1 MNNFIFVNNKE
12 IEFKRARSDKNEIR
26 ELDTISNEEIAQ
38 GVLKMIYNK
47 DLYIDETIKLIL
59 LSLGYRKMNQQQY
72 FRIQNIIGDLIEE
85 NKLSNNNDLLH
96 YENNN

>member
-1 MNNFIFVNNKE
+1 
-12 IEFKRARSDKNEIR
+12 
-26 ELDTISNEEIAQ
+26 
-38 GVLKMIYNK
+38 MIYNK

-59 LSLGYRKMNQQQY
+59 LSLGYKKMNQQQY

>member
-1 MNNFIFVNNKE
+1 
-12 IEFKRARSDKNEIR
+12 
-26 ELDTISNEEIAQ
+26 
-38 GVLKMIYNK
+38 
-47 DLYIDETIKLIL
+47 
-59 LSLGYRKMNQQQY
+59 MNQQQY